1 MVYLVSIQS
10 SVVCFNFGLFRINEL
25 SLTHIDDVLS
35 YVLQKHFFLFSSYEK
50 SLSMKEAMS
59 GDREPFIVM
68 MICISQFGSCGKP
81 GYAQRYV

>member
-1 MVYLVSIQS
+1 MCLCAYL
-10 SVVCFNFGLFRINEL
+10 NFGLFRIIKV

-35 YVLQKHFFLFSSYEK
+35 SVLQKLFCLFSSCEK

-68 MICISQFGSCGKP
+68 MICISQFGSCGKR